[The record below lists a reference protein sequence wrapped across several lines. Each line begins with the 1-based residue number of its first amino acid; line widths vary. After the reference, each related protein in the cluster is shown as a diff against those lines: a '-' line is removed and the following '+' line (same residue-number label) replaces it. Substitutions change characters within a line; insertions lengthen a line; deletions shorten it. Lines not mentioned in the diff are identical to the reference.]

1 VSDIRSY
8 LSIGEVLALLQQE
21 FPDATISKI
30 RFLESQGLID
40 PERTASGYRKFYD
53 DDVERLRFI
62 LREQKDHFLPLKV
75 IKGKLAD
82 AEPDMTS
89 HHPSGR
95 LPAWMTVGRPDPAP
109 EIVQPPST
117 RPTRTSTPAPQS
129 EASFTFD
136 ELAQAAGLAK
146 SDLQELERF
155 GLVSGR
161 RVGQTSFYDESALV
175 IARVAAA
182 FVDHGIEARHL
193 KMFRTMV
200 EREASLYEQVILP
213 FLKQRNPNARARAN
227 TILAELANL
236 GDRLR
241 SALLTAQLENY
252 Q

>member
-1 VSDIRSY
+1 MSDDRGY

-53 DDVERLRFI
+53 EDVERLRFI
-62 LREQKDHFLPLKV
+62 MREQKDNFLPLKV
-75 IKGKLAD
+75 IKGKLSD

-89 HHPSGR
+89 HHPAAR
-95 LPAWMTVGRPDPAP
+95 LPAWMTTARPDELPTMEPTKVGRSMD
-109 EIVQPPST
+109 
-117 RPTRTSTPAPQS
+117 TS
-129 EASFTFD
+129 ASFTMD

-146 SDLQELERF
+146 SDLADLEKF
-155 GLVSGR
+155 GLVTGR
-161 RVGQTSFYDESALV
+161 RVGQTSYYDESALV
-175 IARVAAA
+175 VARVAAA

-227 TILAELANL
+227 TILSELANL